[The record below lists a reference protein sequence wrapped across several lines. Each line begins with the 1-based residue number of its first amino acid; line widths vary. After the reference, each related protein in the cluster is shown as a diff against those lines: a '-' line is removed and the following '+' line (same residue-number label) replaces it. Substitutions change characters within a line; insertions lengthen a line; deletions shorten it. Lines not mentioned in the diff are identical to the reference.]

1 MSLLPP
7 SVTSSSSHTVT
18 TTVDNQHQWQRQS
31 GNNQLKVTA
40 DERAV
45 VNAVIEAC
53 RNALSEM
60 TVEGRVAV
68 PSAGGDVSAQGDS
81 GSSEMDQFCSMV
93 QELEWEALERMLM
106 YMKQEA

>member
-1 MSLLPP
+1 M
-7 SVTSSSSHTVT
+7 

-40 DERAV
+40 DERAA

-68 PSAGGDVSAQGDS
+68 PSAGGDVLVQGGG
-81 GSSEMDQFCSMV
+81 GSSEMDRLCLMV
-93 QELEWEALERMLM
+93 RESEREALERTLM

>member
-7 SVTSSSSHTVT
+7 SVTPSSSHAVT
-18 TTVDNQHQWQRQS
+18 TMVNNQHQWQRQS
-31 GNNQLKVTA
+31 GNNQLEVTA

-53 RNALSEM
+53 WNALSEM

-68 PSAGGDVSAQGDS
+68 PSAGGDVSAQGDR
-81 GSSEMDQFCSMV
+81 GSLEMDRLCSMV
-93 QELEWEALERMLM
+93 RESEWEALERTLV
-106 YMKQEA
+106 YMKQ

>member
-7 SVTSSSSHTVT
+7 SVTPSSSRTIT

-31 GNNQLKVTA
+31 GNNQLKVTG

-53 RNALSEM
+53 QNALSEM
-60 TVEGRVAV
+60 TVEGKVAM
-68 PSAGGDVSAQGDS
+68 PSAGGDVLAQGDG
-81 GSSEMDQFCSMV
+81 GSSEMDRLCLMV
-93 QELEWEALERMLM
+93 RESAREALERTLV
-106 YMKQEA
+106 